1 MHDHFKIHGGKTL
14 TQADLHRFVEDLEKD
29 GDLLEAVKPKA
40 TGLAALVAAAKE
52 HGYEFAL
59 DEAKTYIQSRS
70 PGDPNVKQVNA
81 VVDSKPDSDVATST
95 KVFQTAA
102 VATTA
107 VQTAEA
113 ATTVLTTAEAV
124 VTVVVVVI

>member
-1 MHDHFKIHGGKTL
+1 MTK
-14 TQADLHRFVEDLEKD
+14 ADLHRFVDDLEKD

-40 TGLAALVAAAKE
+40 TGLAALVAAANE
-52 HGYEFAL
+52 RGYEFTL
-59 DEAKTYIQSRS
+59 DEAKTYIKSRS
-70 PGDPNVKQVNA
+70 PGDPNVNA
-81 VVDSKPDSDVATST
+81 VVDGKLKSDVATST

-107 VQTAEA
+107 VQAAEA